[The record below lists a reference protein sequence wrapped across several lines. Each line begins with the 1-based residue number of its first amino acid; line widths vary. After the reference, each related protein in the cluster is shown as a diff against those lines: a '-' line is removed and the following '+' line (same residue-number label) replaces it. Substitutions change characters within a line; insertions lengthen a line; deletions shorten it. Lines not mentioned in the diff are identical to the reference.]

1 MATSQIQNQIQ
12 PVGLAPNL
20 ICNSPLD
27 RTSHKARVVGDALV
41 SAGVAL
47 FDMAAEGRGAAQLDR
62 AHRAP
67 LRTTESTGVALPV
80 LRPTAAEDV
89 RHRKCRTHD
98 RVQK

>member
-1 MATSQIQNQIQ
+1 M
-12 PVGLAPNL
+12 P
-20 ICNSPLD
+20 
-27 RTSHKARVVGDALV
+27 ARVVGDALV

-80 LRPTAAEDV
+80 LRPAAAEDV
-89 RHRKCRTHD
+89 RHLKCRTHD